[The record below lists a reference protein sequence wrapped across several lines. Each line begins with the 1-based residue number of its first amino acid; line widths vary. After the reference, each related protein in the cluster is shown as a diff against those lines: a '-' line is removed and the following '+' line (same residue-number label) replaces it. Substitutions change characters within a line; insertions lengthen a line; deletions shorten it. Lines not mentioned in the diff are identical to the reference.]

1 MKTNEKG
8 EIWVAGPSM
17 RNYMLYFADYH
28 PIIRRILS
36 RLHAYSI
43 EKLVE
48 DQLFGGAK
56 IKFTNKNKKYEIE
69 YVLWEKIKGWSF
81 TTTIN

>member
-48 DQLFGGAK
+48 D
-56 IKFTNKNKKYEIE
+56 
-69 YVLWEKIKGWSF
+69 
-81 TTTIN
+81 